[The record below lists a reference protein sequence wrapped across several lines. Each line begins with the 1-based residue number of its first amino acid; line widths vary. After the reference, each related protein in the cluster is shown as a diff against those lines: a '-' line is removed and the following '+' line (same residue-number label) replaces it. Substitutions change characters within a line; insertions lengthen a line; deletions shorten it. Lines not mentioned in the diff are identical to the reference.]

1 MRRLTVGN
9 GLGVA
14 GILLIGLALR
24 LPPLGAHRFHQDEA
38 LYASW
43 GLLIST
49 RRDVMLRTVPVDK
62 PPLFFYILARFF
74 AWFGS
79 SEAVARLPG
88 LIAGV
93 LSILLVYLLARRLYG
108 ERIAWLAAALFTASP
123 MAILFSPTAFTDP
136 LMLFFGLAGCLAGA
150 YGAWGLAG
158 LGVGLAAVTKQQGIL
173 FLPLALGLGWAGG
186 RRGESASRR
195 GSGIA
200 KKQGLIAH
208 PGLWPLA
215 LPGRC
220 HWAVS
225 LSLFILG
232 AAYPIWKA
240 IQWDGWRYLPPD
252 RPGFLAQSAI
262 SYGGLNLV
270 PVAEWPARA
279 MEWLPW
285 LGYLTGS
292 RPLNALLAIGLPWL
306 AWRAWR
312 RRGEP
317 AARADGVLLG
327 YGLAYM
333 ALHVALSFQIWDRY
347 LLPLTPLVA
356 LLGARVILA
365 LAVKAG
371 GVLTAR
377 PPAQA
382 LSLAIGCRLRLEL
395 SQAPA
400 EAKGQGDGKGAGS
413 ATWIAAIVPALLVV
427 VLAIPALRAARSEFP
442 VGSDH
447 GAYDGID
454 QVAAFLKAELPTGA
468 VLYHRWLGWH
478 WRYYLYDVLFN
489 FRYYDSTEALVADA
503 DGPPEIVRYIVFPGW
518 RLAERDAAQ
527 AALAERGIALIP
539 RFETRRADGSVSFI
553 VYRIERV
560 RPHGP

>member
-1 MRRLTVGN
+1 MRRLASWN
-9 GLGVA
+9 SLGAA

-24 LPPLGAHRFHQDEA
+24 LPPLWAHRFHQDEA

-43 GLLIST
+43 ALLIST

-74 AWFGS
+74 DWFGS
-79 SEAVARLPG
+79 SEVVARLPG

-93 LSILLVYLLARRLYG
+93 FSIWLVYWLARRLYD
-108 ERIAWLAAALFTASP
+108 ERTAWLAAVLFTASP

-136 LMLFFGLAGCLAGA
+136 LMLFFGLAGCVAGA

-158 LGVGLAAVTKQQGIL
+158 LGIGLAAATKQQGIF
-173 FLPLALGLGWAGG
+173 FLPLALGLGWASGQMGG
-186 RRGESASRR
+186 AASRR
-195 GSGIA
+195 RNETA
-200 KKQGLIAH
+200 QKQGLIAH

-215 LPGRC
+215 LSGRH

-225 LSLFILG
+225 LSFFILG
-232 AAYPIWKA
+232 TAYPIWKA

-262 SYGGLNLV
+262 SYGGLALI
-270 PVAEWPARA
+270 PVAKWPARVI
-279 MEWLPW
+279 EWLPW

-306 AWRAWR
+306 GWRTQR
-312 RRGEP
+312 RWEEP

-347 LLPLTPLVA
+347 LLPLAPLVA
-356 LLGARVILA
+356 LLGARVMLILA
-365 LAVKAG
+365 T
-371 GVLTAR
+371 GVQFACNR
-377 PPAQA
+377 GRWQ
-382 LSLAIGCRLRLEL
+382 
-395 SQAPA
+395 
-400 EAKGQGDGKGAGS
+400 EAS
-413 ATWIAAIVPALLVV
+413 SSRWMVVTLLALLVV
-427 VLAIPALRAARSEFP
+427 TLAVPAIRAARSEFP

-478 WRYYLYDVLFN
+478 WRYYLFDVLFN

-503 DGPPEIVRYIVFPGW
+503 DGPPEIIRYIVFPGW
-518 RLAERDAAQ
+518 RLTERDEVQ

-553 VYRIERV
+553 VYRIERM
-560 RPHGP
+560 RPHVP